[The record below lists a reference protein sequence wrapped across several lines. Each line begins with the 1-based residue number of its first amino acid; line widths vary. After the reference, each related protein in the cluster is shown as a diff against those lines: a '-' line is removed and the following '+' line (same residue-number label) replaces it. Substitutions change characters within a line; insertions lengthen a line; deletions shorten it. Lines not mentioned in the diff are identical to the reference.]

1 MKVVNFNSNLING
14 YIHLLERL
22 SPKNKMDLITQLS
35 KFTSTKKNNTINEFT
50 NSFGAWKSNESA
62 EEIIEKIEETRSFN
76 RDLEAF

>member
-1 MKVVNFNSNLING
+1 MKAINFNSNLING

-35 KFTSTKKNNTINEFT
+35 KFTLPKKNNTNNEFA
-50 NSFGAWKSNESA
+50 NSFGAWKSHVSA
-62 EEIIEKIEETRSFN
+62 EEIIEKIKETRSFN

>member
-1 MKVVNFNSNLING
+1 MKAINFNSNLING

-35 KFTSTKKNNTINEFT
+35 KFNSLEKNNTNNEFA

-62 EEIIEKIEETRSFN
+62 EEIIGKIKETNNITPS
-76 RDLEAF
+76 